1 MDVFLDFD
9 AAKKEKIKVKL
20 LKHCVTLNFAATV
33 HKFQGRTEDYML
45 IELNERKFHP
55 TT

>member
-20 LKHCVTLNFAATV
+20 LKHHVTLNFAATV
-33 HKFQGRTEDYML
+33 HKFQGQPEDYML
-45 IELNERKFHP
+45 IELAK
-55 TT
+55 